1 MEEKRRSKI
10 RDLNGAKIVNV
21 DHFQVTQLKHKVYIC
36 EEIVAYSST
45 NRKEKG
51 NENAPST

>member
-21 DHFQVTQLKHKVYIC
+21 NHFQVIQLKHKTYIC
-36 EEIVAYSST
+36 EEIVAYSGT
-45 NRKEKG
+45 DRKEKR
-51 NENAPST
+51 E

>member
-1 MEEKRRSKI
+1 VEEKRRSKI